1 MSDTIDPQMAA
12 VLEQMALRTEGQT
25 PIELLSP
32 AAARAQTRENSRM
45 WNTGE
50 PAMTSV
56 RDTELPGPHGP
67 IPVRLYNPGV
77 AAPAPCVVYLH
88 GGGWVIC
95 DLDTHDSICRRLAA
109 AGRFVVASVDYRLAP
124 EHKFPVPLDD
134 CRAALTWLGDHGA
147 DWGIDPGR
155 LAVAGDSAGANLAL
169 AACLALRDGGQPLP
183 RAAALIYGA
192 YSADLDTPSHQAYGD
207 GRYILSAAAM
217 RWFWGHYT
225 RHPDDRRNPL
235 MAPLHADLNGLPP
248 LLITA
253 AALDPLLD
261 DTERLV
267 ARLVGAGAEHRYRLW
282 PGVTHACLHMAAA
295 IDSVAAE
302 IDRLGNDVARRLAD
316 G

>member
-1 MSDTIDPQMAA
+1 MSDSIDPQMAA
-12 VLEQMALRTEGQT
+12 VLDQLALRTEGQT

-32 AAARAQTRENSRM
+32 AAARAQTRENSRI
-45 WNTGE
+45 WNTGQ
-50 PAMTSV
+50 PAMTAV
-56 RDTELPGPHGP
+56 RDAELPGPHGP
-67 IPVRLYNPGV
+67 IPVRLYDPG
-77 AAPAPCVVYLH
+77 AGALAPCVVYIH

-109 AGRFVVASVDYRLAP
+109 AGGFRVASVDYRLAP

-134 CRAALTWLGDHGA
+134 CVAALSWLGDHGA
-147 DWGIDPGR
+147 EWGIDPSR

-169 AACLALRDGGQPLP
+169 AACLALRDRRQTLP
-183 RAAALIYGA
+183 RAAALVYGA
-192 YSADLDTPSHQAYGD
+192 YSADLDTPSHCAYGD
-207 GRYILSAAAM
+207 GQYILSAAAM
-217 RWFWGHYT
+217 RWFWDHYT
-225 RHPDDRRNPL
+225 RDTDDHRNPL
-235 MAPLHADLNGLPP
+235 IAPLHADLTGLPP

-267 ARLVGAGAEHRYRLW
+267 ARLARAGVEHRYRLW

-302 IDRLGNDVARRLAD
+302 IDRLATDLAQRLTP
-316 G
+316 